1 MLFRS
6 GPASDTIEVA
16 KKLIEAGMN
25 VARFNMSHGDH
36 SEHAKRIKVIR
47 DAASELNASVGILL
61 DTKGPEVR
69 LKRFKNGQVYIKER
83 ETFTFTGEDVIGD
96 EKRVSVS
103 YPNLAHDLKKGD
115 IVMVNDGLL
124 KFVVLEINGK
134 DILCECIR
142 GGMMSD
148 KKGMNFPD
156 VVLEMEYISKIDY
169 DDIIFGIEQNVDFI
183 AASFVSNASNIHD
196 IRNILKQHNMEEE
209 IDIIAKIENSEGV
222 KNIDEIFE
230 ESDGIMIARGDMGVE
245 IPFQRLPAIQKML
258 VNKSIKLGKRVIVA
272 TEMLESMISNPRP
285 TRAETNDVANAVY
298 EGASAIMLSGET
310 AAGKY
315 PVECVQTMSNIAF
328 ETEKQMDYYKQLNK
342 AKRTITNSTDAISH
356 ACCNAAHTL
365 GAKLIFVFTSTGYSA
380 RKVSRFRPEVPIIAM
395 VLNKKAYQRLSIT
408 WGIYPNLVHESNE
421 PKTLDEVFELIN
433 EKARDYGCKPGDKVI
448 TTCGWPLKEETNFM
462 KIITIK

>member
-1 MLFRS
+1 M
-6 GPASDTIEVA
+6 
-16 KKLIEAGMN
+16 
-25 VARFNMSHGDH
+25 
-36 SEHAKRIKVIR
+36 
-47 DAASELNASVGILL
+47 
-61 DTKGPEVR
+61 
-69 LKRFKNGQVYIKER
+69 
-83 ETFTFTGEDVIGD
+83 
-96 EKRVSVS
+96 
-103 YPNLAHDLKKGD
+103 
-115 IVMVNDGLL
+115 
-124 KFVVLEINGK
+124 
-134 DILCECIR
+134 
-142 GGMMSD
+142 
-148 KKGMNFPD
+148 
-156 VVLEMEYISKIDY
+156 
-169 DDIIFGIEQNVDFI
+169 
-183 AASFVSNASNIHD
+183 
-196 IRNILKQHNMEEE
+196 
-209 IDIIAKIENSEGV
+209 